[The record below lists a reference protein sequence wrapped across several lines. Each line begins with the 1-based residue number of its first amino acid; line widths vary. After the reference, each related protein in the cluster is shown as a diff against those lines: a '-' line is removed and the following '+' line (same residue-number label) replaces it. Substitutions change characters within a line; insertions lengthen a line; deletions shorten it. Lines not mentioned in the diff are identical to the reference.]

1 VNQGLQNLNPA
12 LLADIL
18 LEIDKGDLVGLALLD
33 LSAAFDTVD
42 YDVLLQR
49 LQNDY
54 LRYRRNGVVLVPLL
68 PC

>member
-1 VNQGLQNLNPA
+1 MNQGLQNLNPA